1 MKSLAPSSS
10 LLKDPVLS
18 SVTRCIRTGVCSLS
32 TIPTLLVFLI
42 FLLYHSSFQRLLVKM
57 NSIPMGLDVPFIIQ
71 QANGSQQD
79 TVVNATAGSIKF
91 KSTTEG
97 ILLAYGSLVI
107 MALIPVVV
115 GSYKSIAYHQKQKK
129 MSEVC

>member
-1 MKSLAPSSS
+1 
-10 LLKDPVLS
+10 
-18 SVTRCIRTGVCSLS
+18 
-32 TIPTLLVFLI
+32 
-42 FLLYHSSFQRLLVKM
+42 
-57 NSIPMGLDVPFIIQ
+57 MGLDVPFIIQ